1 MQDII
6 SQQEDEILF
15 LQSKIDSSTETID
28 TTNLEKDLKDEL
40 ELLEEDTTKHLNYFN
55 DVCPV
60 VGLLN
65 VQAFSKLDE
74 EIYAQITNYTKLID
88 FTLDAIDMS
97 VYQQCLR
104 SDRSQE
110 FAELCHEKKKLE
122 IFGIKCLKQEILAKA
137 GYERFK
143 HAMKSFEEK
152 ILNEDKIKKIDN
164 ISERIDF
171 NKNEILMMNSEIY
184 EMIEKIDK
192 ISIEINEINTEII
205 EFQNIDLVAKK
216 NEFSNIKLQEIK
228 NLVEQQKKNNLLGLS
243 CIIIEQ
249 DEIQQEYDKLFQIQS
264 LFEEISA
271 QIEFRINAY
280 RKFKLRAESLTE
292 DRKTIDERD
301 ELLNNFILNIS
312 NQYSRPSTFQQL
324 INIIECIVQ
333 QGKNTNQK
341 IKVELENINKQC
353 CSQLEICKEAIG
365 ILKSNQYTK
374 DMFKEELNLAN
385 EISKIDEKLQQSLKK
400 FENMNKAILMSL
412 SGISEREIFVQYFI
426 SENPSFFKECDNL

>member
-1 MQDII
+1 M
-6 SQQEDEILF
+6 
-15 LQSKIDSSTETID
+15 SK
-28 TTNLEKDLKDEL
+28 
-40 ELLEEDTTKHLNYFN
+40 
-55 DVCPV
+55 VR
-60 VGLLN
+60 
-65 VQAFSKLDE
+65 
-74 EIYAQITNYTKLID
+74 QITRIRRALP
-88 FTLDAIDMS
+88 
-97 VYQQCLR
+97 R
-104 SDRSQE
+104 
-110 FAELCHEKKKLE
+110 KKKLE